1 MNLPNKLSCLRIIL
15 VPAMA
20 IVFLLDWAYAPLVAV
35 AIFIIAACTDFLDGH
50 IARKYNMVT
59 DLGKLLDPIA
69 DKLLILF
76 ALFLVVEA
84 NLIPIGFG
92 AFCGGIII
100 GRELLI
106 SAVRQIAASKGIIIQ
121 ANIYGKIKTF
131 VQDIALPM
139 TMLLKMK
146 EVIISGISA
155 EFFEVYQIICW
166 TLLAVVTLL
175 TLISGVIY
183 FVQNKKV
190 FSQNAD

>member
-15 VPAMA
+15 VPVMA
-20 IVFLLDWAYAPLVAV
+20 LVFLLDFAYAPLIAV
-35 AIFIIAACTDFLDGH
+35 VIFALAAFTDFLDGK

-69 DKLLILF
+69 DKLLVLF

-84 NLIPIGFG
+84 NLIPVGFG

-106 SAVRQIAASKGIIIQ
+106 SAVRQIAASKGVIIQ

-131 VQDIALPM
+131 VQDIALPL
-139 TMLLKMK
+139 TMLLKM
-146 EVIISGISA
+146 EVTIVELFSQN
-155 EFFEVYQIICW
+155 FFNVYQIACW
-166 TLLAVVTLL
+166 VLVGIATLL
-175 TLISGVIY
+175 TLISGVVY
-183 FVQNKKV
+183 LVQNKKV
-190 FSQNAD
+190 FNESK

>member
-15 VPAMA
+15 VPVMA
-20 IVFLLDWAYAPLVAV
+20 VVFLLNFAYAPLVSV
-35 AIFIIAACTDFLDGH
+35 VIFALAAFTDFLDGK

-69 DKLLILF
+69 DKLLVLF

-84 NLIPIGFG
+84 NLIPVGFG

-106 SAVRQIAASKGIIIQ
+106 SAVRQIAASKGVIIQ

-139 TMLLKMK
+139 LMLCKM
-146 EVIISGISA
+146 ESTIVEIFSQS
-155 EFFEVYQIICW
+155 FFNVYQIASW
-166 TLLAVVTLL
+166 SLVGVATLL
-175 TLISGVIY
+175 TLISGVVY
-183 FVQNKKV
+183 LVQNKHV
-190 FSQNAD
+190 FSEK

>member
-15 VPAMA
+15 VPVMA
-20 IVFLLDWAYAPLVAV
+20 VVFLLDFAYAPLVAV
-35 AIFIIAACTDFLDGH
+35 AIFAMAAFTDFLDGK

-69 DKLLILF
+69 DKLLVLF

-84 NLIPIGFG
+84 NLIPVGFG

-106 SAVRQIAASKGIIIQ
+106 SAVRQIAASKGVIIQ

-139 TMLLKMK
+139 LMLCKMQTTIV
-146 EVIISGISA
+146 ELFSQS
-155 EFFEVYQIICW
+155 FFDVYQIVCW
-166 TLLAVVTLL
+166 VMVGVATLL
-175 TLISGVIY
+175 TLISGVVY
-183 FVQNKKV
+183 LVQNKHV
-190 FSQNAD
+190 FAEK

>member
-1 MNLPNKLSCLRIIL
+1 M
-15 VPAMA
+15 
-20 IVFLLDWAYAPLVAV
+20 
-35 AIFIIAACTDFLDGH
+35 
-50 IARKYNMVT
+50 
-59 DLGKLLDPIA
+59 
-69 DKLLILF
+69 
-76 ALFLVVEA
+76 
-84 NLIPIGFG
+84 
-92 AFCGGIII
+92 
-100 GRELLI
+100 
-106 SAVRQIAASKGIIIQ
+106 RQIAASKGIIIQ

-166 TLLAVVTLL
+166 TLLAVATLL

>member
-15 VPAMA
+15 VPVMA
-20 IVFLLDWAYAPLVAV
+20 LVFLLDFAYAPLIAV
-35 AIFIIAACTDFLDGH
+35 VIFALAAFTDFLDGK

-69 DKLLILF
+69 DKLLVLF

-84 NLIPIGFG
+84 NLIPVGFG

-106 SAVRQIAASKGIIIQ
+106 SAVRQIAASKGVIIQ

-131 VQDIALPM
+131 VQDIALPL
-139 TMLLKMK
+139 TMLLKM
-146 EVIISGISA
+146 ETIIVELFSQN
-155 EFFEVYQIICW
+155 FFNIYQIACW
-166 TLLAVVTLL
+166 VLVGVATLL
-175 TLISGVIY
+175 TLISGVVY
-183 FVQNKKV
+183 LVQNKQV
-190 FSQNAD
+190 FSESK

>member
-15 VPAMA
+15 VPVMA
-20 IVFLLDWAYAPLVAV
+20 LVFLLNWEYAPLVSV
-35 AIFIIAACTDFLDGH
+35 VIFALAAFTDFLDGK

-69 DKLLILF
+69 DKLLVLF

-84 NLIPIGFG
+84 NLIPVGFG

-106 SAVRQIAASKGIIIQ
+106 SAVRQIAASKGVIIQ

-131 VQDIALPM
+131 VQDIALPL
-139 TMLLKMK
+139 TMLLKMQSTI
-146 EVIISGISA
+146 VSVFSQT
-155 EFFEVYQIICW
+155 FFDVYQIVCW
-166 TLLAVVTLL
+166 VLVGIATLL
-175 TLISGVIY
+175 TLISGVVY
-183 FVQNKKV
+183 LVQNKKV
-190 FSQNAD
+190 FAESK